1 MSFSGVQKL
10 FFKSPEFAVVG
21 ASRNADKYGTKVLKW
36 YISRDRRVTP
46 IHLKEDELEGLS
58 TLQTLSDL
66 PSPQMTSV
74 SIITPP
80 KVTLDLLKQAQALNV
95 PALWLQP
102 GAEDDAVKQYIR
114 DAGLESKVVL
124 GGPCVLVSGDDIV
137 RSLL

>member
-1 MSFSGVQKL
+1 M
-10 FFKSPEFAVVG
+10 
-21 ASRNADKYGTKVLKW
+21 
-36 YISRDRRVTP
+36 
-46 IHLKEDELEGLS
+46 
-58 TLQTLSDL
+58 
-66 PSPQMTSV
+66 
-74 SIITPP
+74 
-80 KVTLDLLKQAQALNV
+80 TLDLLKQAQALNI